1 MKKDKEVNMD
11 GVNTNAKVD
20 KPKKVR
26 GNPVLP
32 ELPRPLVPLQVRM
45 SRIEEQQP
53 KGEVKGVAP
62 PTQIGDE
69 VVEEEV
75 DVEEQQSGCLQE
87 VETEPK
93 GVINIKLYHHK
104 TFEVGFSG
112 CITGVDISM
121 AWRAMMKQYRVW
133 KHTLLK

>member
-1 MKKDKEVNMD
+1 MD

-62 PTQIGDE
+62 PTQIGGDITK
-69 VVEEEV
+69 VEAGETIEEPLFTTSPKV
-75 DVEEQQSGCLQE
+75 